1 VWMPL
6 QRETQRLSDYMN
18 AQGSGFFVLV
28 TPSATHLVNAVSVT
42 EMAISESAGVPFGM
56 DAEGEAAKP

>member
-1 VWMPL
+1 
-6 QRETQRLSDYMN
+6 MN